1 MEEDKPIDPNLLKRM
16 MMGDF
21 SAVFSSPKEIKKSS
35 SPKRKVELDLHF
47 DKLFPHSNSTPAN
60 QRLPMQMESLKDFVA
75 DCRKQS
81 VTSAYIIV
89 GKGDGILRSKV
100 KQELQ
105 RIKIRNSEVADP
117 PYFGNAVKVYF

>member
-1 MEEDKPIDPNLLKRM
+1 
-16 MMGDF
+16 
-21 SAVFSSPKEIKKSS
+21 
-35 SPKRKVELDLHF
+35 
-47 DKLFPHSNSTPAN
+47 
-60 QRLPMQMESLKDFVA
+60 MESFKDFVA

-117 PYFGNAVKVYF
+117 PYFGNAIKVYF

>member
-1 MEEDKPIDPNLLKRM
+1 
-16 MMGDF
+16 
-21 SAVFSSPKEIKKSS
+21 
-35 SPKRKVELDLHF
+35 
-47 DKLFPHSNSTPAN
+47 
-60 QRLPMQMESLKDFVA
+60 VA

-117 PYFGNAVKVYF
+117 PYFGNAIKVYF